1 MKLEQCYKLRLYS
14 TRSLIVN
21 RNPCIITLEIMES
34 IVEEM
39 IKWQE
44 ELINVQKK
52 QKNVFLRL

>member
-21 RNPCIITLEIMES
+21 RNPCIITSEIVGTIME
-34 IVEEM
+34 EM
-39 IKWQE
+39 VKWQE
-44 ELINVQKK
+44 ELTNVQKK

>member
-1 MKLEQCYKLRLYS
+1 MKLEQCYKLGLYS

-21 RNPCIITLEIMES
+21 RNPCIITLEIMEP